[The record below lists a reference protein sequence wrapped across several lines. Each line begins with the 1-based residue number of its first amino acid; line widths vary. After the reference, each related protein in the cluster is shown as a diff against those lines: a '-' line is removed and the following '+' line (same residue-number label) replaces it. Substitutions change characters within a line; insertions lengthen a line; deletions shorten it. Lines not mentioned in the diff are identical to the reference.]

1 MGAGCAR
8 GFRAACGAPSGQAV
22 RFVDNEGPA
31 ALARCREGHRVFD
44 AVQVLRLDRVPAGV
58 FLDDKLVGDY
68 AGDDPRQRLA
78 GRETKFSRMVN
89 FLSVGG
95 LTCNQFA
102 TKMVRNMV
110 KMLNMLIS
118 NSVPK
123 MLWFL

>member
-1 MGAGCAR
+1 MRSRIASTLW
-8 GFRAACGAPSGQAV
+8 APSGQAV
-22 RFVDNEGPA
+22 RLVDNERPA
-31 ALARCREGHRVFD
+31 ALARRRGVHRVFD
-44 AVQVLRLDRVPAGV
+44 AVQVLRLDRVSAGV